1 MHQFFNSNAPRATIL
16 IRFMAGGIFL
26 SEGIQ
31 KFLYPDQLGAGRFLR
46 IGIPAP
52 EVMGPFV
59 GGMESF
65 CGILILLGIFTRL
78 AALPM
83 LATMLVAIVST
94 KGPILVGHGFLGFSL
109 QPVAHYGFLSFLH
122 EARTDLCMILGLLFL
137 LIAGAGIFSFDH
149 ILEQK
154 EIK

>member
-1 MHQFFNSNAPRATIL
+1 MHQIFNSNAPRATIL
-16 IRFMAGGIFL
+16 IRFMVGGIFL

-31 KFLYPDQLGAGRFLR
+31 KFLYPDQLGDGRFLR

-59 GGMESF
+59 GGMECF
-65 CGILILLGIFTRL
+65 CGILILIGLFTRL

-94 KGPILVGHGFLGFSL
+94 KGPILFGHGFLGFSL

-122 EARTDLCMILGLLFL
+122 EARTDLCMILSLLFL
-137 LIAGAGIFSFDH
+137 LLAGAGTFSFDH